1 MSEQNPYELLGV
13 TKDASFEEIQE
24 ARNRLSQQNR
34 EDRKL
39 VESLEAAYDAVIMER
54 LRMRQEGKIKVPE
67 RIRFPERLT
76 QALPKTT
83 TESSNASPSWLQEMI
98 DTPSRTDVLLP
109 AATFVL
115 LGLLTFLDSN
125 PQSTIPSLTMTLGF
139 CASIYFINRK
149 EKRLGRAVLMTL
161 VGLVLGVGL
170 GVLLGD
176 SLSSPGTGIS
186 KDQFATL
193 VTFLVFWLMSSF
205 LR

>member
-39 VESLEAAYDAVIMER
+39 VESLEAAYDAVIMDR

-67 RIRFPERLT
+67 RIRFPERIT
-76 QALPKTT
+76 PAPPKTT
-83 TESSNASPSWLQEMI
+83 SDSANKSPSWLKDTI
-98 DTPSRTDVLLP
+98 DTPSRSDVLIP

-115 LGLLTFLDSN
+115 LGLLTFLAPS

-139 CASIYFINRK
+139 CANIYFLNRK
-149 EKRLGRAVLMTL
+149 ENRLGRAVLITL
-161 VGLVLGVGL
+161 IGLVLGVGL
-170 GVLLGD
+170 GVLLGG
-176 SLSSPGTGIS
+176 SLSSPGIG